1 MYCFECKKFWEKTIE
16 SLNPQA
22 RAWITGTNNFKI
34 DTLKTHEQSKYHEE
48 AHRVASSKQKDLS
61 SSHAAIAP
69 RKLNEANLMKVS
81 VRFRN
86 AHAVSKLDK
95 SFKDYVW
102 LCKLDKAKGLDI
114 GTIYDNDKAGRV
126 FTKYIAQAETTKTVS
141 LLENAKFYSLTIDGA
156 TDSGVTEQESL
167 YIHTC
172 VEGERKQRF
181 LQFLNPKSTSSQDI
195 FDSVVACL
203 SEYHIDTKKI
213 IGITTDGA
221 SNMMVYVLLLR
232 IFQLI

>member
-1 MYCFECKKFWEKTIE
+1 M
-16 SLNPQA
+16 
-22 RAWITGTNNFKI
+22 
-34 DTLKTHEQSKYHEE
+34 
-48 AHRVASSKQKDLS
+48 
-61 SSHAAIAP
+61 
-69 RKLNEANLMKVS
+69 
-81 VRFRN
+81 
-86 AHAVSKLDK
+86 
-95 SFKDYVW
+95 
-102 LCKLDKAKGLDI
+102 
-114 GTIYDNDKAGRV
+114 
-126 FTKYIAQAETTKTVS
+126 S

-156 TDSGVTEQESL
+156 TDSGVMEQESL

-213 IGITTDGA
+213 IGITTDWA